1 MFIFMVENSRLAYI
15 MLKMHGIRLLFQRC
29 VCLSATLLEPRI
41 QSDHI
46 YYFLE
51 NIFVQ
56 LCLTFSSVSSFQ
68 FASQSGPQGKITSGQ
83 RTRDA
88 LQWAP
93 SPDRLTFSCYFRKT
107 LGGDSTFETVTQKL
121 ARERQERKN
130 VKNKEKGI
138 EEEEAAPASSSS
150 SFLWIPG
157 EDEDADN
164 DIFKL

>member
-1 MFIFMVENSRLAYI
+1 MCF
-15 MLKMHGIRLLFQRC
+15 
-29 VCLSATLLEPRI
+29 SATLLEPQT
-41 QSDHI
+41 QSDPI
-46 YYFLE
+46 YYCLQ